1 MSVLIIMISRALIT
15 ATEESVVM
23 NISYTVSSELT
34 FLLPATQF
42 WTNIKMLFVSMS
54 LILKDE
60 VWSFV

>member
-1 MSVLIIMISRALIT
+1 MISRALIT

-60 VWSFV
+60 V